1 MALDVEAL
9 RAKYRDRRRVL
20 ETFAEGTDLI
30 VPPLLSGNG
39 PEALEYSR
47 KKKWEG
53 VVAKKWDSTYQP
65 GRRSAA
71 WVKDKNWNTQEVVI
85 GGWRE
90 GNGGRSSGIGALLVG
105 IPGERGL
112 RFVGRVGTGFSEKD
126 LARLKDLLA
135 PLHTSESPFEARLS
149 TQDARG
155 VTYVRPE
162 LVGEVRYGEWT
173 SDGRLRHPSW
183 RGLRPDKEPADVVQ
197 E

>member
-1 MALDVEAL
+1 M
-9 RAKYRDRRRVL
+9 
-20 ETFAEGTDLI
+20 
-30 VPPLLSGNG
+30 
-39 PEALEYSR
+39 
-47 KKKWEG
+47 
-53 VVAKKWDSTYQP
+53 
-65 GRRSAA
+65 
-71 WVKDKNWNTQEVVI
+71 I

-105 IPGERGL
+105 IPGEPGL

-149 TQDARG
+149 TQDSRG

>member
-1 MALDVEAL
+1 M
-9 RAKYRDRRRVL
+9 L
-20 ETFAEGTDLI
+20 ETLAKGRDLI
-30 VPPLLSGNG
+30 VPALLPGDG

-71 WVKDKNWNTQEVVI
+71 WIKDKNWNTQEVVI
-85 GGWRE
+85 GGWRT

-105 IPGERGL
+105 IPAEAGL
-112 RFVGRVGTGFSEKD
+112 RFAGRVGTGFSEKD

-135 PLHTSESPFEARLS
+135 PLRTDESPFETRLS
-149 TQDARG
+149 GPDAKG
-155 VTYVRPE
+155 VSYVRPE
-162 LVGEVRYGEWT
+162 LVGEVRYSEWT

-183 RGLRPDKEPADVVQ
+183 RGLRPDKQPADVVR
-197 E
+197 EVPV